1 MDSHPPLSDLIERTL
16 QEISKLGLCS
26 ELNNKYRRIYKRL
39 KAFAKNRNQACYSAE
54 LLRCFFDEAEQRY
67 RAGIIGRARR
77 NLLKRAALLLE
88 DCLQSGRIEWRVHKE
103 NTRPMPA
110 SEEFLRL
117 YAQYLDNRKS
127 AEWSKNTMESAR
139 RLIRQFLVFLDDNGC
154 RSLSE
159 TSARMLPSFFQHL
172 LSRYQPTSMQVVAF
186 HLRAFLK
193 FADGGERLLPLVP
206 SNCLRNK
213 AIIPV
218 LSDQEHAALK
228 RALADPEIPLRDRA
242 VIQLA
247 LRTGLRSIDI
257 VGIKLSDIDW
267 VNDTIL
273 VAQSKTGR
281 PFRIPL
287 TADVG
292 NLLSAYILTERFPAD
307 TPYVF
312 LRSQAPYLPIH
323 RSTCYAFLCK
333 VLARAGIRVGDE
345 RKGLHVLRH
354 SVASRMLSAGVPVT
368 TIASALGHADKTSTD
383 VYLATDEGRMREC
396 ALPLPEPSINIGG

>member
-1 MDSHPPLSDLIERTL
+1 M
-16 QEISKLGLCS
+16 
-26 ELNNKYRRIYKRL
+26 
-39 KAFAKNRNQACYSAE
+39 QA
-54 LLRCFFDEAEQRY
+54 
-67 RAGIIGRARR
+67 
-77 NLLKRAALLLE
+77 
-88 DCLQSGRIEWRVHKE
+88 
-103 NTRPMPA
+103 
-110 SEEFLRL
+110 
-117 YAQYLDNRKS
+117 
-127 AEWSKNTMESAR
+127 
-139 RLIRQFLVFLDDNGC
+139 
-154 RSLSE
+154 
-159 TSARMLPSFFQHL
+159 
-172 LSRYQPTSMQVVAF
+172 VVF
-186 HLRAFLK
+186 HLRAVLK
-193 FADGGERLLPLVP
+193 FADGGERLLPIVP
-206 SNCLRNK
+206 SHYLRNK

-228 RALADPEIPLRDRA
+228 RALADPEISLRDRA

-292 NLLSAYILTERFPAD
+292 NLLSAYILTERLPAD

-312 LRSQAPYLPIH
+312 LRSQAPYRPIS
-323 RSTCYAFLCK
+323 RSTCYTFLCK
-333 VLARAGIRVGDE
+333 VFAGAGIRVGSE